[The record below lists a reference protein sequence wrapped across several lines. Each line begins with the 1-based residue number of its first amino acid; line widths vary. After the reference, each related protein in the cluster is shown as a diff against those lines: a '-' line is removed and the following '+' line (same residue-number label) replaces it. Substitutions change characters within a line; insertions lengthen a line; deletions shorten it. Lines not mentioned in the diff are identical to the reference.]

1 MPRCEGLPTGP
12 CPLKVNNTTVK
23 STTLFLCPSCDE
35 ARFPKNPTAET
46 KNSKGNKRTSGTK
59 SVQTR
64 SSNENDSS
72 DIDVCPRCFFAAERN
87 CRLVC
92 DTCHHTYH
100 QKCTSMSAK
109 VYDQFVVLMSAV
121 GWVCDDCKDTV
132 RSLHQQLP
140 H

>member
-64 SSNENDSS
+64 SSNGNDENDSS
-72 DIDVCPRCFFAAERN
+72 DIDVYVHVASLPLLIGCLHDRANIEQLAQRS
-87 CRLVC
+87 VVI
-92 DTCHHTYH
+92 
-100 QKCTSMSAK
+100 SM
-109 VYDQFVVLMSAV
+109 LIRRV
-121 GWVCDDCKDTV
+121 GG
-132 RSLHQQLP
+132 L
-140 H
+140 